1 MQSSGSELKL
11 DVHARARNGASSR
24 AKGERDGEGDD
35 AYRCGEGRRREG
47 KEKHVR
53 NSEARRKKGEGSR
66 WAKQDEEASKKRKE
80 KACRLRAPHGE

>member
-24 AKGERDGEGDD
+24 AKEKGMEKAMMHTD
-35 AYRCGEGRRREG
+35 AVGKGKE

-53 NSEARRKKGEGSR
+53 NSEARREKGEGEGSR
-66 WAKQDEEASKKRKE
+66 CAKQDEEASNKKRRK
-80 KACRLRAPHGE
+80 RAA